1 MRWLNISTLKS
12 EEFVCGHCGADIS
25 SDKGYSA
32 MADEGSLVE
41 AVIMI
46 CHKCGKPNYIQ
57 KDGEQVP
64 GPMVGEEVTNL
75 PEDISSLYN
84 EVRRAYSVNA
94 FTCSVLCARKIL
106 MHVAISKGAK
116 EKQNFEYYVNYISDN
131 DIIPK
136 HTKPWVD
143 SIRDAG
149 NETNHEV
156 KSNTE
161 EEASEIIEFL
171 GMLLKLVYQYPA
183 KMKNK
188 ESK

>member
-1 MRWLNISTLKS
+1 MRWQSVGTLKS
-12 EEFVCGHCGADIS
+12 KEFICGHCGADVS
-25 SDKGYSA
+25 SDKGYFATTDRDSHT
-32 MADEGSLVE
+32 E
-41 AVIMI
+41 AFIMI

-57 KDGEQVP
+57 NDGEQVP
-64 GPMVGEEVTNL
+64 GPMIGEEITEL

-106 MHVAISKGAK
+106 MHVAISKGAE
-116 EKQNFEYYVNYISDN
+116 EKKKFEYYVDYIADN

-136 HTKPWVD
+136 HTKPWID

-156 KSNTE
+156 KNSTE

-188 ESK
+188 ESN